1 MTRAGVALLAAP
13 CLALDIGATKIEGA
27 LVQTDG
33 TVLSRERLLVHDL
46 GVDLIGPTADMLKR
60 VAGDE
65 VITVLGVG
73 CAGPMTRGGELVSP
87 LNIVSWRNFP
97 LRAQLRERL
106 NIDVY
111 IDGDARALALAEGT
125 YGAAR
130 DDDSYLSMV
139 VSTGI
144 GGGLVMDG
152 RLVDGATGNSGHVGH
167 VNVVPNGRKCG
178 CGSYGC
184 LEAEASGGAI
194 EAVTGRPPSEADDA
208 TRRRTSELVG
218 RAVGMLASVLDFDR
232 CYIAGSVALGFG
244 DEFFSIANDVA
255 RTMAPMDYSA
265 DLQLR
270 RSGLGSDGSILGAA
284 LVGWR
289 GAST

>member
-1 MTRAGVALLAAP
+1 MTPAGTATNAVP

-27 LVQTDG
+27 LVRRDG
-33 TVLSRERLLVHDL
+33 TVLNRERLKVHEL
-46 GVDLIGPTADMLKR
+46 GGDIIGATTLMLKR

-65 VITVLGVG
+65 TVALLGVG
-73 CAGPMTRGGELVSP
+73 CAGPMIRGGEEVSP
-87 LNIVSWRNFP
+87 LNIPAWRNFP
-97 LRAQLRERL
+97 LRGELRERL
-106 NIDVY
+106 DLEVY
-111 IDGDARALALAEGT
+111 VDGDARALALAEGT

-130 DDDSYLSMV
+130 GDDSYLSMV

-152 RLVDGATGNSGHVGH
+152 RLIDGVTGNAGHVGH
-167 VNVVPNGRKCG
+167 TNVVNNGRKCA

-194 EAVTGRPPSEADDA
+194 EAITGRPAIEADAA
-208 TRRRTSELVG
+208 TRDRTGELVG
-218 RAVGMLASVLDFDR
+218 RAVGTLASVLDFDR

-244 DEFFSIANDVA
+244 DEFFAAANRGA
-255 RTMAPMDYSA
+255 KLMATMEYSA
-265 DLQLR
+265 SLALR
-270 RSGLGSDGSILGAA
+270 PSGLGADGPILGAA

-289 GAST
+289 GAS